1 MFFMAL
7 IIMVTLAAVALAVYA
22 FWDTIWRDGRVT
34 GKVLVGISGLYAVTA
49 VTMLLVSL
57 VNR

>member
-7 IIMVTLAAVALAVYA
+7 IMVTLAAVALAVYA
-22 FWDTIWRDGRVT
+22 LWDTIWRDGAVT
-34 GKVLVGISGLYAVTA
+34 GKVLLGITGLYAVTA